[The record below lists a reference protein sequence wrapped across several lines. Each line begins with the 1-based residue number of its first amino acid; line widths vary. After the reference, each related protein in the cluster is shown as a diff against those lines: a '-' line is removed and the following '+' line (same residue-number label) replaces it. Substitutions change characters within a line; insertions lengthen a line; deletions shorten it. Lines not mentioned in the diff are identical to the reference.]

1 LGLAGWRES
10 SAERMAPTPTPE
22 DPSAPPEE
30 AAATSPV
37 RLIPGD
43 SGRPPAQGTALCLSG
58 GGYRA
63 MLFHLGALWRLNEL
77 EYLPRLTRVSS
88 VSGGSITAA
97 VLGAAWKDL
106 ELDAGPA
113 ENFEQLVVEP
123 IRRLAGHTIDLPSVL
138 LGGLLPGTTIGER
151 VARAYSRHLFGS
163 KTLQDLPGG
172 DADPRFVINATNLQ
186 SGVLW
191 RFSRPYMWDY
201 RVGKIERPEL
211 SLATAVAASSAFP
224 PVLCP
229 VRLRFAEDDY
239 VPKTGKDLQRPDYT
253 ANPTLGDGGIYDNL
267 GLETAWKSCKTV
279 LVSDGGGVM
288 AADAGK
294 FGPFPNWR
302 WRDWGTQTVR
312 VLKVV
317 DNQVRS
323 LRKRQVVAG
332 YEADEG
338 SRENREGTYWGIHG
352 HVADYHLPS
361 SLPAPPA
368 QTKKLADEPTRL
380 KQLDDLTQ
388 ERLINWGY
396 AICDTAMRRWVLA
409 GEPKEPRFPYPE
421 SSLGDPDS

>member
-1 LGLAGWRES
+1 MAS
-10 SAERMAPTPTPE
+10 APTSE
-22 DPSAPPEE
+22 DPPAPREE
-30 AAATSPV
+30 AGAASPV
-37 RLIPGD
+37 RFIPGD
-43 SGRPPAQGTALCLSG
+43 SKRPPVDGTALCLSG

-77 EYLPRLTRVSS
+77 AYLPNLTRVSS

-106 ELDAGPA
+106 GFSAGVA
-113 ENFEQLVVEP
+113 ANFEPLVVEP
-123 IRRLAGHTIDLPSVL
+123 IRRLAGRTIDLSSVL
-138 LGGLLPGTTIGER
+138 VGGLLPGTTIGER
-151 VARAYSRHLFGS
+151 VARAYSRHLFGD

-172 DADPRFVINATNLQ
+172 EEDPRFVINATNLQ

-229 VRLRFAEDDY
+229 VRLRFDEGDY
-239 VPKTGKDLQRPDYT
+239 VPKTGDDLQRAEYT
-253 ANPTLGDGGIYDNL
+253 TNPTLGDGGIYDNL

-279 LVSDGGGVM
+279 LVSDGGGAM
-288 AADAGK
+288 AADAGR
-294 FGPFPNWR
+294 FGPFPSWR

-312 VLKVV
+312 VLKVI

-323 LRKRQVVAG
+323 LRKRQVVTG

-338 SRENREGTYWGIHG
+338 SKGHREGAYWGIHS

-361 SLPAPPA
+361 SLPVSPEQA
-368 QTKKLADEPTRL
+368 KKLAEVPTRL
-380 KQLDDLTQ
+380 KQLDDVTQ

-396 AICDTAMRRWVLA
+396 AICDTAMRKWVDESLPPPA
-409 GEPKEPRFPYPE
+409 GFPYPDHP
-421 SSLGDPDS
+421 LDS